1 MLVENMWERAAAAL
15 TGAHERQPQK
25 SRHDLREV
33 GRPRWVPRAPQQVA
47 RFGRSAQ
54 PCCWGKRRCGIR
66 PTWPPVPSW
75 AIGMASGFRTHRFRL
90 YRKRLWFAICHMWR
104 VVSRCGHAKLAQKQA
119 PLCPARRF
127 G

>member
-1 MLVENMWERAAAAL
+1 VEQRRNTARARGEAVLAENAGKRMGASRRL
-15 TGAHERQPQK
+15 TRRRRPQK

-33 GRPRWVPRAPQQVA
+33 RRPGWTPRQAA

-54 PCCWGKRRCGIR
+54 PACREKRRSDIR

-90 YRKRLWFAICHMWR
+90 YRKLLW
-104 VVSRCGHAKLAQKQA
+104 
-119 PLCPARRF
+119 
-127 G
+127 